1 MSRAKNLRLG
11 LLVTGTD
18 TGAGKTLVTAGL
30 LAGLRA
36 MGYPVTAMKPVESGT
51 EESDGV
57 PADAALLAICAGVEH
72 WSEVNVTALREPLA
86 PSVAA
91 AREGT
96 VLSIHPLDDA
106 VAAVPQDRALIVEGV
121 GGALVEVADGVMVAD
136 LPVRW
141 GLAALVVAANRLGVL
156 NHAMLT
162 VDSLRSRQA
171 AIAGVVLNTVHGGEP
186 TVAEQTN
193 AAELARLLPADVPF
207 LGTIPFVPEAERGDA
222 EALAAATHEV
232 TISLLA
238 WTR

>member
-1 MSRAKNLRLG
+1 MSRARNLRRG

-36 MGYPVTAMKPVESGT
+36 MGYPVKALKPVESGT
-51 EESDGV
+51 AESGGV
-57 PADAALLAICAGVEH
+57 PADAALLAACAGAES
-72 WSEVNVTALREPLA
+72 WSEVNVIALREPLA

-91 AREGT
+91 AREG
-96 VLSIHPLDDA
+96 VSLSIEPLDEA
-106 VAAVPQDRALIVEGV
+106 VAAVSQEDSLIIEGV
-121 GGALVEVADGVMVAD
+121 GGALVEVADGVVVAD

-162 VDSLRSRQA
+162 VDSLRARKA

-193 AAELARLLPADVPF
+193 AAELARLLPSDVPF
-207 LGTIPFVPEAERGDA
+207 LGTIPFVPEEQRSHA
-222 EALAAATHEV
+222 EALAAV
-232 TISLLA
+232 TRDTTTALLA